1 MTKLFPFGSH
11 VRVIRDLKSRRAL
24 EARTGRDTRELEDS
38 STSQEDAQ
46 KTPVLYDGKFVG
58 YSNSTSVALVIK
70 EGAKADEIQRVHH
83 MIVDMFGI
91 CGNPSDLRP
100 NEAILQYCNTL

>member
-11 VRVIRDLKSRRAL
+11 VCVIRDLKSRQAL
-24 EARTGRDTRELEDS
+24 EARTGGDVRDLDDMS
-38 STSQEDAQ
+38 ISQEDAQ
-46 KTPVLYDGKFVG
+46 KTPILYDGKFVG
-58 YSNSTSVALVIK
+58 YSNSTAVALVIK

-91 CGNPSDLRP
+91 CGNSSNLRP